1 MSLHYDKSELEIDNV
16 DTPAPV
22 HPMLLPFFTPAETM
36 ASPPEDDDNISLV
49 SLTSASRRSAMP
61 TSVHQDFPQVMTIAQ
76 RPPKPV
82 SQGRV
87 FTAHLTHPRRRSC
100 HPPSLAFNSVQASS
114 QQPLKT
120 NFPVAYLVY
129 FLRVQGH
136 TEASYPLKRSL
147 RPTCFLSILDGLR
160 PGSQTHAG
168 IIWV

>member
-100 HPPSLAFNSVQASS
+100 HPPSLAFNSVFRHHRNNLLRQTFLLLTWCISS
-114 QQPLKT
+114 GC
-120 NFPVAYLVY
+120 
-129 FLRVQGH
+129 RVTQRLH
-136 TEASYPLKRSL
+136 T
-147 RPTCFLSILDGLR
+147 
-160 PGSQTHAG
+160 H
-168 IIWV
+168 